1 MSTPTFREL
10 LDKPG
15 VKLGFW
21 VNEFMTP
28 AIGHILKAA
37 NCDIVVLDMEH
48 SGYGYDTIRV
58 ALRMVEAAGLTP
70 IVRPPSKLY
79 HDIARALDIGSNSLM
94 FQMVDTPQEA
104 REIVSCMKF
113 RPRGIR
119 GVTTQHY
126 YDRFS
131 GGELAPKL
139 AAEDRSTTMIALIES
154 QRGVENADA
163 IAAIDGVDCLYLGQV
178 DLTTD
183 LGIPGQFDDPR
194 IMEATHA
201 LADACRKHGKHFIW
215 DVGAPGKLEDMVKAG
230 ANVIMCGADTITL
243 RDAVRV
249 ATSEVRSR
257 YSAAA
262 K

>member
-1 MSTPTFREL
+1 MTHPTFRDL
-10 LDKPG
+10 LDRPG
-15 VKLGFW
+15 VTVGFW

-37 NCDIVVLDMEH
+37 NCDVVVFDMEH
-48 SGYGYDTIRV
+48 SGYGYDTIRA
-58 ALRMVEAAGLTP
+58 ALRTAEAAGLAT

-79 HDIARALDIGSNSLM
+79 HDIARALDIGSKSLM
-94 FQMVDTPQEA
+94 FQMVDTPEEA

-126 YDRFS
+126 YDGFS
-131 GGELAPKL
+131 GGDLAPKL
-139 AAEDRSTTMIALIES
+139 AAEDRATTMIALIEL
-154 QRGVENADA
+154 RLGVENADA

-178 DLTTD
+178 DLSTD

-194 IMEATHA
+194 LMEATYT
-201 LADACRKHGKHFIW
+201 LAEACRKHGKHFIW
-215 DVGAPGKLEDMVKAG
+215 DLGAPGKLEDMVKIG

-243 RDAVRV
+243 RDAVGGV
-249 ATSEVRSR
+249 TSDVRAR
-257 YSAAA
+257 YSRKA
-262 K
+262 